1 METQKCIVEYQGLE
15 NSKEKETLYKEKIH
29 PAFEKLTESLIFVY
43 GFNSGSSQ
51 VENIK
56 IDCVSFLY
64 ETIHKWDESR
74 GTKAFSYFNVVAKN
88 WLIIN
93 SRNYKKRMIRN
104 VSLSDVESLSKKD
117 KSLIAHSQLVES
129 PEKMLMDSNKRNE
142 IVEVLKIIRG
152 RLTKENDVLCIE
164 AITTVFEKIDHNSS
178 RNKIQIETTIQELM
192 TYIKDANSAVQL
204 FPMIAQFME
213 ANIRND
219 VEGIVEVKGLM
230 NEIRSAWNM
239 VPELLED
246 PNISVAS

>member
-1 METQKCIVEYQGLE
+1 MDTQKCIVEYQGLE
-15 NSKEKETLYKEKIH
+15 KSAEKDALYKEKIH

-43 GFNSGSSQ
+43 GFNSGSSNI
-51 VENIK
+51 ENIK

-152 RLTKENDVLCIE
+152 RLTKENDILCIE
-164 AITTVFEKIDHNSS
+164 AITTVFEKIDQLDFL
-178 RNKIQIETTIQELM
+178 NKRAIYVYVREI
-192 TYIKDANSAVQL
+192 S
-204 FPMIAQFME
+204 
-213 ANIRND
+213 
-219 VEGIVEVKGLM
+219 GLT
-230 NEIRSAWNM
+230 SKK
-239 VPELLED
+239 L
-246 PNISVAS
+246 SVAMSSIRKHYKDIVHDKRLVDIF